1 MQIFLALHFL
11 ALQVASS
18 SVTNAIDTFFDPTF
32 SGIHQLSWFD
42 WALMIPYFSVLL
54 VLSVFGLHRYEMI
67 RGYLKHKK
75 RLVDGPP
82 GKFEQL
88 PRVTIQLPLYNEKY
102 VVERL
107 LEETLKIR
115 YPRELFQI
123 QVLDDSTD
131 DTHPFAEA
139 LCARHQAM
147 GHPVEYRHRNNR
159 HGYKAGAL
167 QEGLESA
174 TGEFIA
180 VFDADFIPPEDFLER
195 TIHYFSDPNV
205 GVVQTRWTYL
215 NRHYN
220 LLTEVEAM
228 LLDGHFVL
236 EHGARF
242 GGGLFFNFNG
252 TAGMLRRQMIDDAG
266 GWQHDTLTED
276 SDLSYRAQMK
286 GWKFVYIPGVEC
298 PSELPVDMS
307 GFQVQQSRWSKGLT
321 QVALKLLPSIL
332 KADLPRRVKMEAIFH
347 LTPNISYPLMIV
359 VSALMLP
366 VMIVRFYMGW
376 LQMVLLDLPLIVAS
390 FWSITAF
397 YMLAHRE
404 LYPKNWKRGFAIV
417 PVLMAAGVA
426 LTISNTRAV
435 LEALFG
441 VQTAFARTPKYAI
454 EGEKKMK
461 LEVAKYRSR
470 AGWLPYVEIAVG
482 CYFLAMV
489 AYAIETYNFFAVP
502 FLTIFVAGYWWA
514 GFASLWQ
521 DWQGRLRWRRQR
533 KLELG
538 RSAAGA

>member
-1 MQIFLALHFL
+1 MEPPL
-11 ALQVASS
+11 ALQLQVPPA
-18 SVTNAIDTFFDPTF
+18 VNKAIDQFFDPTF
-32 SGIHQLSWFD
+32 AGIHQLAWFD
-42 WALMIPYFSVLL
+42 WALMIPYFSVLII
-54 VLSVFGLHRYEMI
+54 LSAYGLHRYEMI

-75 RLVDGPP
+75 RLTDPP
-82 GKFEQL
+82 NLFEQL
-88 PRVTIQLPLYNEKY
+88 PRVTIQLPLYNEKF

-107 LEETLKIR
+107 LEETLKMR
-115 YPRELFQI
+115 YPRELFQV

-131 DTHPFAEA
+131 ETHPFAES
-139 LCARHQAM
+139 LCARYQAM
-147 GHPVEYRHRNNR
+147 GHPVEYRHRTNR

-167 QEGLESA
+167 QAGLESA
-174 TGEFIA
+174 TGELIA

-195 TIHYFSDPNV
+195 TVHYFSDPKV
-205 GVVQTRWTYL
+205 GVVQTRWSYL

-252 TAGMLRRQMIDDAG
+252 TAGILRREMIQDAG

-276 SDLSYRAQMK
+276 SDLSYRAQLK
-286 GWKFVYIPGVEC
+286 GWKFVYIPDVEC
-298 PSELPVDMS
+298 PSELPVEMN

-321 QVALKLLPSIL
+321 QVAIKLLPTIL
-332 KADLPRRVKMEAIFH
+332 RADLPRRVKMEAIFH

-366 VMIVRFYMGW
+366 VMIIRFYMGW
-376 LQMVLLDLPLIVAS
+376 LQMLFIDMPLIIAS

-404 LYPKNWKRGFAIV
+404 LYPKTWKRGIFMV

-435 LEALFG
+435 LEALFR
-441 VQTAFARTPKYAI
+441 VQTAFARTPKFAI
-454 EGEKKMK
+454 EGSQKVQ
-461 LEVAKYRSR
+461 LQASKYRSR
-470 AGWLPYVEIAVG
+470 SGWLPFAELAIG
-482 CYFLAMV
+482 TYFLAMMAFAV
-489 AYAIETYNFFAVP
+489 ETYNFLALP
-502 FLTIFVAGYWWA
+502 FLAIFVSGYYWA
-514 GFASLWQ
+514 AFASLWQ
-521 DWQGRLRWRRQR
+521 DFQGRLRWRKQR
-533 KLELG
+533 KLQLG
-538 RSAAGA
+538 RSAAAGL